1 MRANLHKYIARQ
13 FLDPYEGLVDSSNVN
28 EQLVSCLKKA
38 FNECDMGYKNAHA
51 DCAKSCGSTAVV
63 VLIVGNK
70 LVCANLGDA
79 RAVLSRNGKAL
90 DLSVDYKASRK
101 DEQERIKSQ
110 GGYIVFGRVLGRLAV
125 TRAFGDFDCK
135 QIQIT
140 NEETKEVE
148 EHNFVL
154 NEPEIRVV
162 SLDAVSDDFVV
173 LASDGLF
180 DRFSSQECI
189 NKIREHL
196 MTQEMMEQD
205 PKDAARI
212 LVADATSSRIN
223 SDNTTCVIVTLNKG
237 IDKSKAEMEK
247 NNLTSSC

>member
-1 MRANLHKYIARQ
+1 M
-13 FLDPYEGLVDSSNVN
+13 
-28 EQLVSCLKKA
+28 
-38 FNECDMGYKNAHA
+38 
-51 DCAKSCGSTAVV
+51 
-63 VLIVGNK
+63 
-70 LVCANLGDA
+70 CANLGDA
-79 RAVLSRNGKAL
+79 RAVLSRDGKAL

-101 DEQERIKSQ
+101 DEQERIKAQ

-189 NKIREHL
+189 NKTREHL
-196 MTQEMMEQD
+196 MSQEMMEQD
-205 PKDAARI
+205 PKDAARV
-212 LVADATSSRIN
+212 LVAEATSSRIN
-223 SDNTTCVIVTLNKG
+223 SDNTTCVIVTLNRG
-237 IDKSKAEMEK
+237 IDKSKVELEK
-247 NNLTSSC
+247 NNLASSF